1 MSHISII
8 KTKIK
13 SFNMDILRN
22 AVLQF
27 GEIEIVNST
36 RVYDRYTVVEGDL
49 VVKDKVTGRYFAF
62 KRNGEIVVDTYGWS
76 ERFSKLRD
84 AVMQRYV
91 ATLISQKLQKTG
103 YKVNLTI
110 REGVIVG
117 EGWK

>member
-13 SFNMDILRN
+13 SFNLDVLKNAILQIN
-22 AVLQF
+22 EL
-27 GEIEIVNST
+27 EIINSNS
-36 RVYDRYTVVEGDL
+36 VYDKYVVVSGDL
-49 VVKDKVTGRYFAF
+49 VVKDKMTGRYFAI
-62 KRNGEIVVDTYGWS
+62 KQNGEIVVDTYGWR

-91 ATLISQKLQKTG
+91 ATLISQKLQKAG
-103 YKVNLTI
+103 YKVNLMV